1 MQLEALLA
9 NADRL
14 PSLPKVLKEL
24 LFAFDRPDPDVAQIV
39 ALIGS
44 DPTLAAKVLK
54 VANSAFFKRAR
65 SVGSLKEA
73 VLFMGLHTTRLLVMG
88 AGMAG
93 AVRFIDRQTR
103 TQFWRYS
110 LHTAV
115 CARYFA
121 RQLRLDGDV
130 AFTAG
135 LVHAIGEPLLR
146 ETFEDTLSALDEE
159 AAFYDEQRAALERLA
174 LGYGFPDVGAALAE
188 QWNFPLPVTQ
198 AIRAAPDP
206 FGNGAF
212 SALGACVHLGM
223 QIAGSSERQEPS
235 AQAFAM
241 LDTRLLDTL
250 KLDSAAVHGMP
261 PMSELTEGLH
271 ALVA

>member
-1 MQLEALLA
+1 MQLEALLS

-14 PSLPKVLKEL
+14 PSLPKVLQKLVAE
-24 LFAFDRPDPDVAQIV
+24 FDQPDPDAQKI
-39 ALIGS
+39 ATLIGS
-44 DPTLAAKVLK
+44 DPVLAAKILK
-54 VANSAFFKRAR
+54 VANSAFFRRAR

-73 VLFMGLHTTRLLVMG
+73 VVFLGLHTVRMLVLG

-93 AVRFIDRQTR
+93 AVRFIDRETR

-115 CARYFA
+115 AARYVA
-121 RQLRLDGDV
+121 RLAKQDADT

-135 LVHAIGEPLLR
+135 LIHAIGEPLMREVFEEELR
-146 ETFEDTLSALDEE
+146 QIDED
-159 AAFYDEQRAALERLA
+159 AAFYDAERAGLERMA
-174 LGYGFPDVGAALAE
+174 LGYGYPDVGAALAE
-188 QWNFPLPVTQ
+188 QWNFPQQVAS

-206 FGNGAF
+206 FASGQF

-223 QIAGSSERQEPS
+223 QLAGSCERNEEPAS
-235 AQAFAM
+235 AFSM
-241 LDTRLLDTL
+241 LDTRLLETL
-250 KLDSAAVHGMP
+250 KLDGTVVESMP
-261 PMSELTEGLH
+261 HVTELTEGLQ